1 MLTIIGTNF
10 YFAPEIYIGGGYD
23 ERVDIWALGV
33 TIYKLIAGY
42 TPFESEYHSDTIVN
56 IMKGEVTFDE
66 KKWSNFSGFAK
77 DFVARLLKKRS
88 KRMSLRQCQKHLWI
102 QSSKG

>member
-1 MLTIIGTNF
+1 
-10 YFAPEIYIGGGYD
+10 
-23 ERVDIWALGV
+23 
-33 TIYKLIAGY
+33 
-42 TPFESEYHSDTIVN
+42 
-56 IMKGEVTFDE
+56 MKGEVTFDE